1 MSLWWV
7 KSSGVRQSK
16 IYYVALGSERE
27 RLEAKKRI
35 TQGNVSLCNT
45 RTICLVLFVNVQYS
59 ITQATCKLMTSENMT
74 HTSFY
79 PHTFPEFWWHT
90 DKEFCAIRGFHLME
104 IVSTTAWNLYK
115 ESRKSGNDANKFTK
129 NGNTSHLQIT
139 SPWETTVRGR
149 GGEMKILKLK
159 AWAAPLLHAAV
170 QFFRCLPP
178 HSCWFW
184 SMQIFRAPSPSP
196 TIFSEP
202 PFVGVLKFLKPP
214 SISSSPT

>member
-1 MSLWWV
+1 M
-7 KSSGVRQSK
+7 
-16 IYYVALGSERE
+16 
-27 RLEAKKRI
+27 
-35 TQGNVSLCNT
+35 SLCNT

-178 HSCWFW
+178 TPAGFEVCK
-184 SMQIFRAPSPSP
+184 
-196 TIFSEP
+196 FSEP
-202 PFVGVLKFLKPP
+202 LLLAQQFFQSPP
-214 SISSSPT
+214 L